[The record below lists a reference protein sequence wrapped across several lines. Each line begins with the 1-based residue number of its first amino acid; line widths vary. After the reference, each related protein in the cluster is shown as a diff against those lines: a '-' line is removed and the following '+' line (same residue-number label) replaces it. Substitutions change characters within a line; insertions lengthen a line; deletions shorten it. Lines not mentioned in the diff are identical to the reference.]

1 MSDNLFGGGNDSDN
15 ERDPPISLND
25 KKKMQ
30 RKNESKQMSK
40 RYDDMLCVYILKFRS
55 KEEIE
60 EYKKLHHEKLE
71 AKKAKRG

>member
-40 RYDDMLCVYILKFRS
+40 RYIGML
-55 KEEIE
+55 
-60 EYKKLHHEKLE
+60 
-71 AKKAKRG
+71 

>member
-40 RYDDMLCVYILKFRS
+40 RYDGMLRVYIFKFRS

>member
-15 ERDPPISLND
+15 DRDPPISLND

-30 RKNESKQMSK
+30 RKNESKQLNK
-40 RYDDMLCVYILKFRS
+40 RYHDQLSNSIFKFRS

-60 EYKKLHHEKLE
+60 EYKKLHQEK
-71 AKKAKRG
+71 